1 MEIIMKEG
9 AINKIKDKIIIIKHN
24 KLDQYKVGNHHKVI
38 KEELLSVKK
47 SNIVEETWMIK

>member
-47 SNIVEETWMIK
+47 SNIVEENWMIK